1 VLATSLAYGANM
13 ATSSNPTPPHPTPP
27 HPPPNPQNV
36 LATSLAYGAYMATSS
51 NLRYQLVAGVIE
63 ERGIETAFAG
73 NYRLCGA
80 LSLLVRTGNTFIGSL
95 WWVDWIHWLGM
106 QSSGH

>member
-1 VLATSLAYGANM
+1 
-13 ATSSNPTPPHPTPP
+13 
-27 HPPPNPQNV
+27 V

-80 LSLLVRTGNTFIGSL
+80 LSLLVRTSNTFIGSL
-95 WWVDWIHWLGM
+95 WWVDWIHFLGM